1 MADINITG
9 SSSNQFAGNSY
20 EVPTPHANQSAVTFH
35 SANAAVQVCFT
46 NYNTFNTWG
55 LAVPQGGSA
64 TSITLKEVV
73 DTSFCIQ
80 TSGTTCTS
88 TTCSSSPRGV
98 TTYDITMG
106 SGLGKGKKHGK
117 K

>member
-20 EVPTPHANQSAVTFH
+20 NVPNPQANQTVVTFH

-46 NYNTFNTWG
+46 NYATFNTWG
-55 LAVPQGGSA
+55 LAVPQGGSG
-64 TSITLKEVV
+64 TSITVAKVEN
-73 DTSFCIQ
+73 TSFCIQ
-80 TSGTTCTS
+80 SSGTTCTS
-88 TTCSSSPRGV
+88 TTCSAGGLKDV
-98 TTYDITMG
+98 TTYNITMG
-106 SGLGKGKKHGK
+106 SGVGHGK